1 MSDTKQF
8 FKVENENGEI
18 KDAELL
24 NIFSKDD
31 IEYAVY
37 SIDNG
42 DDTSNLY
49 ASRIIINENGE
60 TRLEDLKDNN
70 EKIEII
76 KIIKDLLNQ

>member
-49 ASRIIINENGE
+49 ASRIIINENGSII
-60 TRLEDLKDNN
+60 N
-70 EKIEII
+70 IENYPIFII
-76 KIIKDLLNQ
+76 EPSFWAVQFFV